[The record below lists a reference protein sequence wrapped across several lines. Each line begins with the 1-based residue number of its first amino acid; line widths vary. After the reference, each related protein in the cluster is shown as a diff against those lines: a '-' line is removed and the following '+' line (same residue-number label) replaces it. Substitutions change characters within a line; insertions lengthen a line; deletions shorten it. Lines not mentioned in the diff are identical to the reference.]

1 MKTKLELPQRVLETL
16 SEEHMFA
23 LRGGN
28 MLMAVEN
35 NGKNCSAINGANNCD
50 TVNNKK
56 NCSAINQ
63 NQNCMTVN
71 NKGNCT
77 IIEPGK
83 PIPGNPEPQTPNK

>member
-1 MKTKLELPQRVLETL
+1 MKTKLEIPQRVLETL

-35 NGKNCSAINGANNCD
+35 NGKNCSAINGANSCD

-56 NCSAINQ
+56 
-63 NQNCMTVN
+63 TVVL
-71 NKGNCT
+71 
-77 IIEPGK
+77 
-83 PIPGNPEPQTPNK
+83 